1 MTRRIHPAEIFTS
14 LLILLFAYTAISK
27 ILDFN
32 KFRRVLSESPL
43 IHNGAGIIA
52 WLLPATEL
60 LIVLL
65 LFLPRYRITGL
76 WISLGMLTVFTGYL
90 FYMLL
95 FASHL
100 PCSCGGVL
108 SSLSWKE
115 HLVFNVVFL
124 GINTGGLIGLRFS
137 KHKNIT
143 E

>member
-1 MTRRIHPAEIFTS
+1 MRRIPFDEISSS
-14 LLILLFAYTAISK
+14 LLILLFAYTAVSK
-27 ILDFN
+27 ILDN
-32 KFRRVLSESPL
+32 SSFRRVLNESPL
-43 IHNGAGIIA
+43 IHNGAGILA

-65 LFLPRYRITGL
+65 LFLPRYRLWGL
-76 WISLGMLTVFTGYL
+76 WVSLGMLTVFTGYL
-90 FYMLL
+90 FYMLF

-115 HLVFNVVFL
+115 HLVFNVVFM

-137 KHKNIT
+137 KYKNIT
-143 E
+143 K